1 MSLSLFLASR
11 FLRRALRARRRRF
24 ARFVRR
30 APLACAPPPPAH
42 PVDHHPLQPPYPTP
56 FHALSDDPSTLSSSS
71 SHEHVAA
78 PPPRCAR
85 HATLTVASSC
95 VVPSLTH
102 VRLGVRARHRAS
114 VSLYSRCRG
123 TVRCRPSCS
132 LFHAA
137 APLMHSLHAER
148 ARREAKRKTRMP
160 RFGPPTS
167 VACPTGS
174 PRATPGQAS
183 GVCVCVCVCDNA
195 QRCSPP
201 SSSSASVVR
210 LPPRPSLVLFGECAC
225 APPRLPSL
233 CAPLCARE

>member
-42 PVDHHPLQPPYPTP
+42 PVDHHPLQPRYPTP

-95 VVPSLTH
+95 VVPSLTR

-114 VSLYSRCRG
+114 VSLYPRCRG

-183 GVCVCVCVCDNA
+183 GVCVCVCLWQCTALFRLLRPPQPRSFV
-195 QRCSPP
+195 SPLARRW
-201 SSSSASVVR
+201 SCLASA
-210 LPPRPSLVLFGECAC
+210 P
-225 APPRLPSL
+225 APLHAFLLSAR
-233 CAPLCARE
+233 LCARE